1 VDEYLSD
8 NEQVERH
15 RTWWRENGWFV
26 IGGVA
31 LGFLAL
37 FGWRQYGEYQNSQ
50 AEAAA
55 ALYSQVKQATEV
67 KNEVEAATLLGR
79 LRSEHASSA
88 YTPQAG
94 LLVATSLLV
103 AAPERA
109 AEELRHVMEESD
121 DDPELA
127 MIARLRLARVLA
139 YREQYDEA
147 LTLLTVN
154 EPGQFAGRL
163 NEVKG
168 DIQAALGR
176 VDEARAAYLAAMV
189 ADGSELLDRNFVQMK
204 LNDLPGAAG
213 APPAEN
219 APPAE
224 GAPPA
229 EDAPPAASSSA
240 APTLAPTPADT
251 APAPADTPTPAATAA
266 PGAAAP
272 ANGGEGA

>member
-8 NEQVERH
+8 KEQVERL
-15 RTWWRENGWFV
+15 RTWWRDNGWFV

-37 FGWRQYGEYQNSQ
+37 FGWQQYGEYRNSQ

-55 ALYSQVKQATEV
+55 AIYQSLKQATET
-67 KNEVEAATLLGR
+67 KNEVEATTLLAQ
-79 LRSEHASSA
+79 LRSEYPSSA
-88 YTPQAG
+88 YTSQAG
-94 LLVATSLLV
+94 LLVASSLLV

-109 AEELRHVMEESD
+109 AEELRKVMDEGGG
-121 DDPELA
+121 DPELA

-139 YREQYDEA
+139 YQEKYDEA
-147 LTLLTVN
+147 LALLAV
-154 EPGQFAGRL
+154 EAPGQFAGRM

-204 LNDLPGAAG
+204 LNDLPSTAGAA
-213 APPAEN
+213 PAVT
-219 APPAE
+219 PSAE
-224 GAPPA
+224 PT
-229 EDAPPAASSSA
+229 ASESV
-240 APTLAPTPADT
+240 
-251 APAPADTPTPAATAA
+251 PAPAATP
-266 PGAAAP
+266 
-272 ANGGEGA
+272 NGGEGA

>member
-8 NEQVERH
+8 NEQVERL

-37 FGWRQYGEYQNSQ
+37 FGWRQYQAYTSGQ

-55 ALYSQVKQATEV
+55 ALYSQVRQATEA
-67 KNEVEAATLLGR
+67 KNEVEATALLAQ
-79 LRSEHASSA
+79 LRSQYPSSA

-94 LLVATSLLV
+94 LLVASSLLV
-103 AAPERA
+103 AAPDRA
-109 AEELRHVMEESD
+109 AEELRKVMEESD

-147 LTLLTVN
+147 LSLLAVS

-168 DIQAALGR
+168 DIQTALGR

-189 ADGSELLDRNFVQMK
+189 ADGSELLDRNFLQMK
-204 LNDLPGAAG
+204 LNDLPGAATASSAAPPAA
-213 APPAEN
+213 APPAES
-219 APPAE
+219 APA
-224 GAPPA
+224 
-229 EDAPPAASSSA
+229 DAPKSA
-240 APTLAPTPADT
+240 APPSA
-251 APAPADTPTPAATAA
+251 
-266 PGAAAP
+266 
-272 ANGGEGA
+272 GEGA